1 MKFANFRNLED
12 KIHYVYRLYYEGER
26 KYWPPQPK
34 HLRDIEVMSYVGV
47 TINPDNIL
55 EDKIKEGK
63 KNQRMINGK
72 KRPIVAAIE
81 KFGPE
86 AFNVEILCKVKGY
99 TKGIQ
104 QEERFIK
111 KFNSNQSRETKD
123 KKFKKI
129 KNKVY
134 GGYNIT
140 KGGDKPFLTNRYQKY
155 NDLDIEIDIENIDL
169 D

>member
-1 MKFANFRNLED
+1 MKYANFKNLED
-12 KIHYVYRLYYEGER
+12 KFHYVYRLYYEDELINF
-26 KYWPPQPK
+26 PPQPK
-34 HLRDIEVMSYVGV
+34 NFKGPDTLVMSYVGV
-47 TINPDNIL
+47 TINPESIL

-63 KNQRMINGK
+63 KNQKMVNGK

-81 KFGPE
+81 KFGIE
-86 AFNVEILCKVKGY
+86 EFNLEILCKVKGFK
-99 TKGIQ
+99 KGAQ

-111 KFNSNQSRETKD
+111 KFNSNQSRATKD

-129 KNKVY
+129 KNKLY

-140 KGGDKPFLTNRYQKY
+140 KGGDKPFLTNRNQKN
-155 NDLDIEIDIENIDL
+155 NDIDIENIDL